1 MAANR
6 VPSHVP
12 QSEKFTSP
20 LRHYTGM
27 WCLFVAALPIVV
39 TRFGLI
45 PVYESQKNLLPA
57 YASFFCLLALA
68 YVFSQRHRLA
78 RAMFAARLLWSD
90 LDPVQSKKPNPLS
103 INGGLAGMILGA
115 LGCAA
120 LYLWAFEG
128 GRTSRDF
135 PALPPSSMNAVLLA
149 LSFIT
154 LFLLASGAFA
164 IVAVREHMQ
173 RVLGLSD
180 AEVITGLPRSAEP
193 TPRAAEVITGL
204 PRPAEPTT
212 TSAAPSAARHGG
224 IAVLSER
231 GGVRVSA
238 GGSEEGKPD
247 ELFKSESDI
256 TMRTRTTDSARF

>member
-12 QSEKFTSP
+12 QYEKFPSP

-27 WCLFVAALPIVV
+27 WCLFVAALPVLV

-78 RAMFAARLLWSD
+78 RAMFAARLLWTD
-90 LDPVQSKKPNPLS
+90 LDAVQSKTSKRLS

-120 LYLWAFEG
+120 IYLWAFEG

-180 AEVITGLPRSAEP
+180 AEVITGLPKSVEP
-193 TPRAAEVITGL
+193 
-204 PRPAEPTT
+204 T

-238 GGSEEGKPD
+238 GGSEEALRSD
-247 ELFKSESDI
+247 ELFKSESD
-256 TMRTRTTDSARF
+256 MAVRTRTTDSARFGTE

>member
-6 VPSHVP
+6 VPLHVP

-27 WCLFVAALPIVV
+27 WCLFVAVLPIVV

-78 RAMFAARLLWSD
+78 RAMFAARLLWTD
-90 LDPVQSKKPNPLS
+90 LDATQSKTSKHLS
-103 INGGLAGMILGA
+103 INAGLAGMILGA

-120 LYLWAFEG
+120 VYLWAFEG
-128 GRTSRDF
+128 GRTSPDF

-149 LSFIT
+149 L
-154 LFLLASGAFA
+154 
-164 IVAVREHMQ
+164 
-173 RVLGLSD
+173 
-180 AEVITGLPRSAEP
+180 
-193 TPRAAEVITGL
+193 
-204 PRPAEPTT
+204 
-212 TSAAPSAARHGG
+212 
-224 IAVLSER
+224 
-231 GGVRVSA
+231 
-238 GGSEEGKPD
+238 
-247 ELFKSESDI
+247 
-256 TMRTRTTDSARF
+256 

>member
-27 WCLFVAALPIVV
+27 WCLFVAALPVVV

-78 RAMFAARLLWSD
+78 RAMFAARLLWTD
-90 LDPVQSKKPNPLS
+90 LDAVQSKKPNPLS

-180 AEVITGLPRSAEP
+180 AEVITGLPRSSEQ
-193 TPRAAEVITGL
+193 TTNAAEVTGL
-204 PRPAEPTT
+204 PRSVDQT
-212 TSAAPSAARHGG
+212 TSTAPSAARHGG
-224 IAVLSER
+224 IAILSER
-231 GGVRVSA
+231 GGVRGSA
-238 GGSEEGKPD
+238 TSGNEEGVRSD
-247 ELFKSESDI
+247 EPFKSESDI
-256 TMRTRTTDSARF
+256 SVRALTTDSARF

>member
-12 QSEKFTSP
+12 QYEKFTSP

-57 YASFFCLLALA
+57 YASFFCLLSLA

-78 RAMFAARLLWSD
+78 RAMFAARLLWAD

-120 LYLWAFEG
+120 IYLWAFEG

-193 TPRAAEVITGL
+193 T
-204 PRPAEPTT
+204 

-256 TMRTRTTDSARF
+256 AIRTRTTDSARF

>member
-12 QSEKFTSP
+12 QYENFTSP
-20 LRHYTGM
+20 LRHYTGI

-78 RAMFAARLLWSD
+78 RAMFAARLLWTD

-120 LYLWAFEG
+120 IYLWAFEA

-149 LSFIT
+149 LSFIA

-193 TPRAAEVITGL
+193 T
-204 PRPAEPTT
+204 T
-212 TSAAPSAARHGG
+212 TSTAPTAPSAARHGG
-224 IAVLSER
+224 GIAILSER
-231 GGVRVSA
+231 GGVRASA
-238 GGSEEGKPD
+238 TSGNEEGVRSD

-256 TMRTRTTDSARF
+256 TIRTRTTDSARF

>member
-12 QSEKFTSP
+12 QDERFTSP
-20 LRHYTGM
+20 LRHYTGI

-57 YASFFCLLALA
+57 YASFFCLLSLA

-78 RAMFAARLLWSD
+78 RAMFAAPLLWT
-90 LDPVQSKKPNPLS
+90 DPDSVQSKKPNRLS
-103 INGGLAGMILGA
+103 INGALAGMILGA
-115 LGCAA
+115 LVCAA
-120 LYLWAFEG
+120 IYLWAFEG
-128 GRTSRDF
+128 GRTSPDF

-180 AEVITGLPRSAEP
+180 EEVITGLPRS
-193 TPRAAEVITGL
+193 
-204 PRPAEPTT
+204 AEPTT
-212 TSAAPSAARHGG
+212 TSAAPSAARHSS

-238 GGSEEGKPD
+238 GGSEEGKSD

-256 TMRTRTTDSARF
+256 TIRSRATDSGRF

>member
-1 MAANR
+1 
-6 VPSHVP
+6 
-12 QSEKFTSP
+12 
-20 LRHYTGM
+20 M

-78 RAMFAARLLWSD
+78 RAMFAARLLWI
-90 LDPVQSKKPNPLS
+90 DPDAAQSKPSKNLS

-120 LYLWAFEG
+120 IYLWAFEG

-193 TPRAAEVITGL
+193 S
-204 PRPAEPTT
+204 
-212 TSAAPSAARHGG
+212 TSAVPAATRPGG
-224 IAVLSER
+224 IAVLAER
-231 GGVRVSA
+231 GGARVATA
-238 GGSEEGKPD
+238 GGNDEGIRPD

-256 TMRTRTTDSARF
+256 GVRTLTTDSARFRT

>member
-1 MAANR
+1 MPANR
-6 VPSHVP
+6 VPTHVP
-12 QSEKFTSP
+12 QHENFTSP

-27 WCLFVAALPIVV
+27 WCLFVAALPVLV
-39 TRFGLI
+39 TQFGLI

-57 YASFFCLLALA
+57 YASFFCLLSLA

-90 LDPVQSKKPNPLS
+90 LDPVQSKKPKPLS

-120 LYLWAFEG
+120 IYLWAFEG
-128 GRTSRDF
+128 GRPSRDF

-193 TPRAAEVITGL
+193 T
-204 PRPAEPTT
+204 T

-238 GGSEEGKPD
+238 GGDEEGKPD

-256 TMRTRTTDSARF
+256 TIRSRPTDSARF

>member
-12 QSEKFTSP
+12 QYETFTSP

-57 YASFFCLLALA
+57 YASFFCLLSLA

-90 LDPVQSKKPNPLS
+90 LDPAQSKKPNPLS

-120 LYLWAFEG
+120 IYLWAFEG

-154 LFLLASGAFA
+154 MFLLASGAFA

-193 TPRAAEVITGL
+193 
-204 PRPAEPTT
+204 PTT

-256 TMRTRTTDSARF
+256 TIRTRTTDSARF

>member
-1 MAANR
+1 
-6 VPSHVP
+6 
-12 QSEKFTSP
+12 
-20 LRHYTGM
+20 M
-27 WCLFVAALPIVV
+27 WCVFVAALPIVV

-78 RAMFAARLLWSD
+78 RAMFAARLLWTD
-90 LDPVQSKKPNPLS
+90 LDVAQSKTSKRLS

-120 LYLWAFEG
+120 IYLWAFEG

-149 LSFIT
+149 LSFIM

-180 AEVITGLPRSAEP
+180 AEVITGLPRLAEQP
-193 TPRAAEVITGL
+193 T
-204 PRPAEPTT
+204 
-212 TSAAPSAARHGG
+212 SDAPSAARHG
-224 IAVLSER
+224 IAILSER
-231 GGVRVSA
+231 GGVRMSA
-238 GGSEEGKPD
+238 EGNEEATRSD
-247 ELFKSESDI
+247 ELFRSESDI
-256 TMRTRTTDSARF
+256 GVRTLTTDSAGL

>member
-6 VPSHVP
+6 VLSHVP

-20 LRHYTGM
+20 LKHYTGM
-27 WCLFVAALPIVV
+27 WCLFVAALPVVV

-78 RAMFAARLLWSD
+78 RAMFAARLLWTD
-90 LDPVQSKKPNPLS
+90 LEAVQSKKPNPLS

-193 TPRAAEVITGL
+193 T
-204 PRPAEPTT
+204 
-212 TSAAPSAARHGG
+212 TSAAPAATRHGG
-224 IAVLSER
+224 LAVLSER
-231 GGVRVSA
+231 SGVRVSA
-238 GGSEEGKPD
+238 TVGSEEEVRPD
-247 ELFKSESDI
+247 EQLFKSESDI
-256 TMRTRTTDSARF
+256 SVRTLTTDPARF

>member
-1 MAANR
+1 MAAHR
-6 VPSHVP
+6 VPLHVP
-12 QSEKFTSP
+12 RYEKFTSP
-20 LRHYTGM
+20 LTHYTGI

-78 RAMFAARLLWSD
+78 RAMFAARLLWTD
-90 LDPVQSKKPNPLS
+90 LDAVQRKPSKYLS
-103 INGGLAGMILGA
+103 INAGLAGMILGA
-115 LGCAA
+115 LVCAA
-120 LYLWAFEG
+120 IYLWAFEG
-128 GRTSRDF
+128 GRGSRDF
-135 PALPPSSMNAVLLA
+135 PTLPPSSMNAVLLA

-180 AEVITGLPRSAEP
+180 AEVITGLPRSAEQ
-193 TPRAAEVITGL
+193 
-204 PRPAEPTT
+204 T
-212 TSAAPSAARHGG
+212 TSAETAAVRHSG

-238 GGSEEGKPD
+238 AGGNEEAARSD

-256 TMRTRTTDSARF
+256 AVRAFTTDSARF

>member
-6 VPSHVP
+6 FPSHVP
-12 QSEKFTSP
+12 QYEKFASP
-20 LRHYTGM
+20 SKHYTGM

-78 RAMFAARLLWSD
+78 RAMFAARLLWTD
-90 LDPVQSKKPNPLS
+90 LDAAQSKRSKIVS

-120 LYLWAFEG
+120 IYLWAFEG

-180 AEVITGLPRSAEP
+180 AEVITGLPRSSEP
-193 TPRAAEVITGL
+193 TPTAAS
-204 PRPAEPTT
+204 
-212 TSAAPSAARHGG
+212 SAAPSAAGNSS
-224 IAVLSER
+224 ISVLSER
-231 GGVRVSA
+231 GGMRVSAA
-238 GGSEEGKPD
+238 GGSEEAVRPD

-256 TMRTRTTDSARF
+256 AVRNFTTDSARF

>member
-12 QSEKFTSP
+12 QSETFTSP

-120 LYLWAFEG
+120 IYLWAFEG

-193 TPRAAEVITGL
+193 TTG
-204 PRPAEPTT
+204 
-212 TSAAPSAARHGG
+212 AAPSAARHGG

-231 GGVRVSA
+231 GGVRVSV
-238 GGSEEGKPD
+238 GSSEEGKPD
-247 ELFKSESDI
+247 EPFKSESDI
-256 TMRTRTTDSARF
+256 SVRTLTTDSARF

>member
-12 QSEKFTSP
+12 QYETFTSP

-57 YASFFCLLALA
+57 YASFFCLLSLA

-90 LDPVQSKKPNPLS
+90 LDPAQSKKPNPLS

-135 PALPPSSMNAVLLA
+135 PALPPSSVNAVLLA

-180 AEVITGLPRSAEP
+180 AEVITGLPRSTEQ
-193 TPRAAEVITGL
+193 TTRGAEVITGL
-204 PRPAEPTT
+204 PRSVEQT
-212 TSAAPSAARHGG
+212 TSTAPAAARHGG
-224 IAVLSER
+224 VAIVSER
-231 GGVRVSA
+231 AGVRVSV
-238 GGSEEGKPD
+238 GTSEEGKPD

-256 TMRTRTTDSARF
+256 AVRALTTDPARF

>member
-1 MAANR
+1 
-6 VPSHVP
+6 
-12 QSEKFTSP
+12 
-20 LRHYTGM
+20 M

-78 RAMFAARLLWSD
+78 RAMFAAPLLWTD
-90 LDPVQSKKPNPLS
+90 VDAAQTKPSKNLS
-103 INGGLAGMILGA
+103 INGALAIMILAA

-120 LYLWAFEG
+120 IYLWAFEG

-135 PALPPSSMNAVLLA
+135 PTLPPSSLNAVLLA

-164 IVAVREHMQ
+164 IVAIREHMQ

-180 AEVITGLPRSAEP
+180 AEVITGLPRSAEQ
-193 TPRAAEVITGL
+193 
-204 PRPAEPTT
+204 T
-212 TSAAPSAARHGG
+212 TSTAPSAPRHSSL
-224 IAVLSER
+224 VLSER
-231 GGVRVSA
+231 GGGRVPA
-238 GGSEEGKPD
+238 GGNEEAVRSD
-247 ELFKSESDI
+247 ELFKSESEI
-256 TMRTRTTDSARF
+256 AVRTLTTDSARF

>member
-12 QSEKFTSP
+12 QYEKSTSP

-57 YASFFCLLALA
+57 YASLFCLLALA

-78 RAMFAARLLWSD
+78 RAMFAAPLLWAD
-90 LDPVQSKKPNPLS
+90 LDAVQSKASRPMS

-128 GRTSRDF
+128 GRTSQNF
-135 PALPPSSMNAVLLA
+135 PALPPSSKNAVLLA
-149 LSFIT
+149 LSFVT
-154 LFLLASGAFA
+154 LFVLASVAFA

-180 AEVITGLPRSAEP
+180 AEVITGLPRSAE
-193 TPRAAEVITGL
+193 L
-204 PRPAEPTT
+204 T
-212 TSAAPSAARHGG
+212 TSAAPHAARQGG

-231 GGVRVSA
+231 GGVLVSA
-238 GGSEEGKPD
+238 GNSERGIRSD
-247 ELFKSESDI
+247 ESFKSESNSAI
-256 TMRTRTTDSARF
+256 RTGPTDPGRFGTA

>member
-12 QSEKFTSP
+12 QYEKFTSP

-57 YASFFCLLALA
+57 YASFFCLLSLA

-78 RAMFAARLLWSD
+78 RAMFAAPLLWSD
-90 LDPVQSKKPNPLS
+90 LDPVQSKKPKPLS

-193 TPRAAEVITGL
+193 T
-204 PRPAEPTT
+204 

-231 GGVRVSA
+231 GGVRVSVE
-238 GGSEEGKPD
+238 SNEEGKPA

-256 TMRTRTTDSARF
+256 AIRTRTTDSARF

>member
-6 VPSHVP
+6 VPTHVP
-12 QSEKFTSP
+12 QYENFTSP
-20 LRHYTGM
+20 LRHYTGL
-27 WCLFVAALPIVV
+27 WCLFVAALPVLV
-39 TRFGLI
+39 TQFGLI

-78 RAMFAARLLWSD
+78 RAMFAARLLWAD
-90 LDPVQSKKPNPLS
+90 LDAVQSKTSKRLS

-115 LGCAA
+115 LVCAA
-120 LYLWAFEG
+120 IYLWAFEG

-180 AEVITGLPRSAEP
+180 AEVITGFPRSAE
-193 TPRAAEVITGL
+193 L
-204 PRPAEPTT
+204 T

-238 GGSEEGKPD
+238 GGSEEGLRSD
-247 ELFKSESDI
+247 ELFKSESELA
-256 TMRTRTTDSARF
+256 TRTLMFGSSAKPNIADIPKGTE

>member
-12 QSEKFTSP
+12 QYETFTSP

-78 RAMFAARLLWSD
+78 RAMFAARLLWTD
-90 LDPVQSKKPNPLS
+90 VDTAQSKPPSKRMS
-103 INGGLAGMILGA
+103 INAGLAGMILGA

-120 LYLWAFEG
+120 IYLWAFEG
-128 GRTSRDF
+128 GRASRDF

-193 TPRAAEVITGL
+193 T
-204 PRPAEPTT
+204 
-212 TSAAPSAARHGG
+212 TSAALSATPSVTPSATRHSA

-231 GGVRVSA
+231 SGVRVSA
-238 GGSEEGKPD
+238 TVGSEEGVRPD

-256 TMRTRTTDSARF
+256 AVRTVTKDSARF